1 MFTKGQGRES
11 CAVELAFGG
20 NIVLN

>member
-11 CAVELAFGG
+11 CAVELAVGD

>member
-11 CAVELAFGG
+11 CAVELAVGG
-20 NIVLN
+20 NIVLY